1 MYTRERKSRAWKV
14 GTMQQDQGKSQHDQ
28 GKVTFHCKDVMQGC
42 PWEVSGKDE
51 REVMPKIKEHGRT
64 SHNVNSFVKST
75 ED

>member
-1 MYTRERKSRAWKV
+1 
-14 GTMQQDQGKSQHDQ
+14 
-28 GKVTFHCKDVMQGC
+28 MQGC

-51 REVMPKIKEHGRT
+51 REIMPKIKEHGRT